1 MRKGVGLDVDRWAL
15 AKCSE
20 ERISLNLVPQIL
32 ARLFNHQKKV
42 LSKREAMNEH
52 NIIAHKESK
61 NNTNF

>member
-1 MRKGVGLDVDRWAL
+1 MDSSMRKGVGLDADRWAL
-15 AKCSE
+15 AKCS
-20 ERISLNLVPQIL
+20 VPQIL